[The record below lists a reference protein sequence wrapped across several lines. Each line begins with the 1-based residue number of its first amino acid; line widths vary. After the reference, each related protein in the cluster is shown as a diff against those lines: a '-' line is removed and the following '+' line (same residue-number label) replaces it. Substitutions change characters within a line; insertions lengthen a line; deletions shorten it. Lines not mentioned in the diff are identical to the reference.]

1 MTTSAIEVHEIIE
14 KNAKEASQEKRM
26 IETIKVGQA
35 IRQGDI
41 YMVRLDDK
49 GLTEIKMNAGSLIV
63 NVDEIRKKGVKADT
77 RQLAPG
83 ESKGSRHIIGEGPT
97 IYKSNAVIPNRFGG
111 MTQAADLIGP
121 VVVAGDRFELTHPE
135 HAHFSL
141 PAGVYQ
147 VFYQGDWQGVMR
159 RALD

>member
-14 KNAKEASQEKRM
+14 KNAKAASQEKRV

-49 GLTEIKMNAGSLIV
+49 GVTEIKMNDGSLVV

-97 IYKSNAVIPNRFGG
+97 IYKSNAVVPTRFGG
-111 MTQAADLIGP
+111 QASVDLIGP